1 MFDEDTI
8 IDLLSTPLSDP
19 QSPLSVEKTRNNHYM
34 ALNFSTSLFNSAL
47 VSKRKL
53 PDYCSMNPP
62 RKRSSKVPTDKLTM
76 SLAMEAVNNFS
87 FKNFSWQS
95 IQTDNSQPIQ

>member
-8 IDLLSTPLSDP
+8 MDLLSICLSDP
-19 QSPLSVEKTRNNHYM
+19 QSPLSVEQTRNNHYM

-47 VSKRKL
+47 VSKRNL

-62 RKRSSKVPTDKLTM
+62 RKRSSKVPTEKLSI
-76 SLAMEAVNNFS
+76 SLAQEAVN
-87 FKNFSWQS
+87 
-95 IQTDNSQPIQ
+95 